1 MYAHI
6 RGILSEK
13 LSDAVV
19 IDASGVGYELSVS
32 ANTLASCPQTGEEVK
47 LYAYLS
53 VREDAMELFGFWT
66 REEKKMFLRL
76 IGVSGI
82 GPKTALGVLSALT
95 VRDLSI
101 ALVTGDAQALARAP
115 GIGKKT
121 AQRLVLEL
129 KDKVEN
135 EELTGSSTSAPLKNI
150 VGSGESEA
158 IEALMAL
165 GYPASEAAKAVS
177 AVSGQASKTDE
188 ILRLALK
195 NMAGRG

>member
-13 LSDAVV
+13 LSDSVV

-82 GPKTALGVLSALT
+82 GPKTALGVLSALS

-101 ALVTGDAQALARAP
+101 ALVTGDAQALSRAP

-135 EELTGSSTSAPLKNI
+135 EELTSGGMSAPLKNV

-177 AVSGQASKTDE
+177 AVSGQATRTDE

-195 NMAGRG
+195 NMSGRG